1 MLSWYNVFPFVFVLI
16 VSLNL
21 FMVVAALPV
30 AELQL
35 SNHVMARGDGIVNVT
50 GRDWSVAMANTEVDV
65 AERGLVA
72 ASAGEEV
79 DVEKRWCRKDC
90 L

>member
-16 VSLNL
+16 VSCGFLFWVAPTITDVITVNL

-35 SNHVMARGDGIVNVT
+35 SNHVMAVSFLYRVSRFSTRRLLARGWH
-50 GRDWSVAMANTEVDV
+50 RQCYWA
-65 AERGLVA
+65 
-72 ASAGEEV
+72 
-79 DVEKRWCRKDC
+79 
-90 L
+90 